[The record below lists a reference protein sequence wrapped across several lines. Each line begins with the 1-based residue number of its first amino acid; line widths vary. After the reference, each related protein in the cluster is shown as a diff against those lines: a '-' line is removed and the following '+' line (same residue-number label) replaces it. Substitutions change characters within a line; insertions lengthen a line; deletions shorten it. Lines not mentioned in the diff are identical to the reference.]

1 MNIKQRSTLSNRF
14 YQIGYF
20 LVVFLFAI
28 VAVSTLFFA
37 IGIPILRANVV
48 IAFLVTCFW
57 MHKEYPDDSD
67 VIKMIGIALAIIC
80 ICALIATYVYDFSFD
95 GNTYH
100 KSTVGML
107 RYGWNPI
114 YQSFGSAALRNKIIP
129 EYDWPVWY
137 DHYPKASWIIGAAF
151 YAISGNIETGKC
163 FNNILIISA
172 ALLIV
177 SELLKRS
184 RMGMPKCIVIGL
196 IAVLNPITIAQSQS
210 YYNDGAMQMLIFIT
224 MVALIEWTFDRK
236 CRYGKTLI
244 FCTINLALN
253 IKFSG
258 IIFMGIYCGAFF
270 IWWVLRDY
278 RVNKNIK
285 TCWQYIRFYCI
296 TLLVTF
302 GFTGST
308 SYGFGVQKS
317 SIALLLAYFCTN
329 LSYSL
334 GLKNVPFVDV
344 CLLVAGFLLRVVYG
358 ATLINASVS
367 SWVYLTVLSLSF
379 YLGLGKRRNE
389 LKKVGN
395 GKSRKVLKY
404 YTAEF
409 LDRFMYVCLT
419 LSIVFYALWSTDG
432 QIITKYGTEKLI
444 WTVPLVIVLLMKY
457 SADVESDSY
466 GDPVDVITKDY
477 VLLGLSVLF
486 CIMLCLIVYHPA
498 FL

>member
-1 MNIKQRSTLSNRF
+1 MVYIFNDIRDVEEDRKHEVKRLRPIAAGEVKISTAYALATVLL
-14 YQIGYF
+14 I
-20 LVVFLFAI
+20 A
-28 VAVSTLFFA
+28 AC
-37 IGIPILRANVV
+37 GIN
-48 IAFLVTCFW
+48 
-57 MHKEYPDDSD
+57 
-67 VIKMIGIALAIIC
+67 IALI
-80 ICALIATYVYDFSFD
+80 
-95 GNTYH
+95 H
-100 KSTVGML
+100 
-107 RYGWNPI
+107 
-114 YQSFGSAALRNKIIP
+114 
-129 EYDWPVWY
+129 
-137 DHYPKASWIIGAAF
+137 
-151 YAISGNIETGKC
+151 
-163 FNNILIISA
+163 
-172 ALLIV
+172 
-177 SELLKRS
+177 
-184 RMGMPKCIVIGL
+184 
-196 IAVLNPITIAQSQS
+196 
-210 YYNDGAMQMLIFIT
+210 
-224 MVALIEWTFDRK
+224 
-236 CRYGKTLI
+236 
-244 FCTINLALN
+244 
-253 IKFSG
+253 
-258 IIFMGIYCGAFF
+258 
-270 IWWVLRDY
+270 
-278 RVNKNIK
+278 
-285 TCWQYIRFYCI
+285 
-296 TLLVTF
+296 
-302 GFTGST
+302 
-308 SYGFGVQKS
+308 YGFGVQKS

>member
-1 MNIKQRSTLSNRF
+1 MERKTGKMKNIIRLMRPKHYLKNALIF
-14 YQIGYF
+14 
-20 LVVFLFAI
+20 
-28 VAVSTLFFA
+28 VSLFFA
-37 IGIPILRANVV
+37 GQIFNPILLGQVCLGAFAFCLISSVV
-48 IAFLVTCFW
+48 YIFNDIRDVEEDRKHEVKRLRPIAAGEVKISTAYALATVLLIAACG
-57 MHKEYPDDSD
+57 
-67 VIKMIGIALAIIC
+67 INIALM
-80 ICALIATYVYDFSFD
+80 
-95 GNTYH
+95 H
-100 KSTVGML
+100 
-107 RYGWNPI
+107 
-114 YQSFGSAALRNKIIP
+114 
-129 EYDWPVWY
+129 
-137 DHYPKASWIIGAAF
+137 
-151 YAISGNIETGKC
+151 
-163 FNNILIISA
+163 
-172 ALLIV
+172 
-177 SELLKRS
+177 
-184 RMGMPKCIVIGL
+184 
-196 IAVLNPITIAQSQS
+196 
-210 YYNDGAMQMLIFIT
+210 
-224 MVALIEWTFDRK
+224 
-236 CRYGKTLI
+236 
-244 FCTINLALN
+244 
-253 IKFSG
+253 
-258 IIFMGIYCGAFF
+258 CG
-270 IWWVLRDY
+270 
-278 RVNKNIK
+278 
-285 TCWQYIRFYCI
+285 T
-296 TLLVTF
+296 
-302 GFTGST
+302 
-308 SYGFGVQKS
+308 GVQQL
-317 SIALLLAYFCTN
+317 SIVLLFAYFCTN